1 MAIKRYYAS
10 KTTTITN
17 SYKSNLLTRAT
28 GSNGGMSDSVAI
40 FSIYGQASSTSSEL
54 ARALFDFPVA
64 TVVND
69 RASGDLPASGSVN
82 FYLNLYNSVH
92 PFTVPRKI
100 TLSVQALSQS
110 FDEGHG
116 LDTDGWT
123 DSGIA
128 NWEQASSGSSG
139 INSWVAE
146 GGDFYQNLYTPG
158 STLPTYTYYMPLGIE
173 DMSLDVTSLVEEWAA
188 DSTKAN
194 GLGVFLTSSIET
206 AASSSYLK
214 KFLARG
220 SEFFYK
226 RPHIEARWNDAVF
239 DDRNRF
245 YASSSLLSDENTN
258 HLTFYNYAR
267 GYLRDVSGYSN
278 GSSIYVKLYTDPSGG
293 VDLTPTPITAS
304 WVSTGVYTASVALD
318 TTASAVYDRWYGT
331 GLTPCFATGSMISVY
346 NQSNVG
352 YNPNT
357 SLILSVENLRDEY
370 SIEEKPRFRVFTRQ
384 KGWSPTIYSI
394 SSGDAEVNTIYDLY
408 YRVTRTY
415 DDYPAIEFGTGSAE
429 HTKCSYDLSGSYFDL
444 EMNLLEPG
452 YMYELSFARKKENSK
467 FEKLKSKFRFRVE
480 E

>member
-1 MAIKRYYAS
+1 
-10 KTTTITN
+10 
-17 SYKSNLLTRAT
+17 
-28 GSNGGMSDSVAI
+28 
-40 FSIYGQASSTSSEL
+40 
-54 ARALFDFPVA
+54 
-64 TVVND
+64 
-69 RASGDLPASGSVN
+69 
-82 FYLNLYNSVH
+82 
-92 PFTVPRKI
+92 
-100 TLSVQALSQS
+100 
-110 FDEGHG
+110 
-116 LDTDGWT
+116 
-123 DSGIA
+123 
-128 NWEQASSGSSG
+128 
-139 INSWVAE
+139 
-146 GGDFYQNLYTPG
+146 
-158 STLPTYTYYMPLGIE
+158 MPLGIE

-408 YRVTRTY
+408 YRVARTY

-480 E
+480 K